1 MIDVSSIITTG
12 NINQPSRIRTGN
24 IVSLGVLTATDVGYS
39 HSEECLTK
47 ILRSFNLRDIVITLA
62 RINLFLQRS
71 DNSSQCES
79 ILKKIFCSDDLRNR
93 ISQHDLANSHI
104 FTRAATLLLLS
115 KSVAV
120 ANAVSTNNPDTWV
133 DVKNKIARCYLVANA
148 LLRTRSPESEKDLT
162 DEQRKQLLVDMIPS
176 YEYATHRP
184 PSSRSGNFLVKSE
197 KFFRYFEEAAL
208 SSKIDV
214 NEKFTEAT
222 GMALRDYQCLIWG
235 ILKDFLALSQQEI
248 LTGNGLF
255 IELKP
260 STVLMP
266 LYDKLLQHTCIHIDK
281 LAGAIET
288 TCSLPNEFRL
298 WRQYP
303 LIEISENRIL
313 CVDIGFLEDKLE
325 SGVFWIIGKQLNKEK
340 KNKGRT
346 IFELRGRGFENYVA
360 SIIQRGINAQ
370 CFSEKET
377 YVTSPKYDRRE
388 EHECTDIAVFS
399 GETLVLFECKAP
411 LLSAKSKFCGDFS
424 EFHRVVKSRIIAP
437 DGRNQLWN
445 AIQALGHTNKKKR
458 RKIQGICMSSVKK
471 IFPVLVVSDPIFSFP
486 FINWYLNSEFQP
498 FLRNNDLKKHLQIMP
513 LTVLTIDDLERLES
527 YLRDTPFHEHLNR
540 WVTQVFR
547 LYPALPFSVYFRSL
561 VVKEVR
567 ENTYIEREVK
577 RIHAEAETYFSLRGV
592 F

>member
-1 MIDVSSIITTG
+1 MNQQSQIRVG
-12 NINQPSRIRTGN
+12 NLVALS
-24 IVSLGVLTATDVGYS
+24 VLTASDVGYPD
-39 HSEECLTK
+39 SEECLTE

-62 RINLFLQRS
+62 RINLLLQRC
-71 DNSSQCES
+71 DNSSHCEK
-79 ILKKIFCSDDLRNR
+79 ILKENFCIGDLRNR
-93 ISQHDLANSHI
+93 ISQRDLAESHI

-120 ANAVSTNNPDTWV
+120 ANVVSTNNLDTWV
-133 DVKNKIARCYLVANA
+133 DVKNNIARCYLVANA
-148 LLRTRSPESEKDLT
+148 LLRTYPSESERDLT
-162 DEQRKQLLVDMIPS
+162 DGQRKQLMVEMLSS

-197 KFFRYFEEAAL
+197 KFFRCFEEAAS

-214 NEKFTEAT
+214 NEIFTEAT
-222 GMALRDYQCLIWG
+222 GMTHRDYQYLIWG
-235 ILKDFLALSQQEI
+235 ILEDYLALSQQEI
-248 LTGNGLF
+248 LSGDGLF
-255 IELKP
+255 IDLKP
-260 STVLMP
+260 SPVLTP

-281 LAGAIET
+281 LACTIET
-288 TCSLPNEFRL
+288 TYSLPNEFRL

-325 SGVFWIIGKQLNKEK
+325 SGVFWIIAKQLNKEK
-340 KNKGRT
+340 KNKGKK
-346 IFELRGRGFENYVA
+346 IFQLRGHAFENYVA

-370 CFSEKET
+370 CFSGKET
-377 YVTSPKYDRRE
+377 YVKSPKYDRKE

-411 LLSAKSKFCGDFS
+411 LLAAKSKFRGDFS
-424 EFHRVVKSRIIAP
+424 EFHRIVKSKIIAP

-458 RKIQGICMSSVKK
+458 HKIQSICLSSVKN

-486 FINWYLNSEFQP
+486 LMNWYLNLEFRR
-498 FLRNNDLKKHLQIMP
+498 FVKYNDLKKHLQVMP
-513 LTVLTIDDLERLES
+513 LTVLTIDDLERLEA
-527 YLRDTPFHEHLNR
+527 YLPDTPFHKHLDR
-540 WVTQVFR
+540 WIKQVFQPC
-547 LYPALPFSVYFRSL
+547 PALPFSEYFRSL
-561 VVKEVR
+561 TTKGVR
-567 ENTYIEREVK
+567 ENTNIEQEVSQI
-577 RIHAEAETYFSLRGV
+577 RAERDLYFSLRGV

>member
-1 MIDVSSIITTG
+1 MIDVSSISTTG

-24 IVSLGVLTATDVGYS
+24 IVSRGVLTATDVGYP

-79 ILKKIFCSDDLRNR
+79 ILKEFFCSDDLRNR

-120 ANAVSTNNPDTWV
+120 ANAVSISNPDTWV
-133 DVKNKIARCYLVANA
+133 NVKNKIARCYLVANA

-197 KFFRYFEEAAL
+197 KFFRCFEEAVL
-208 SSKIDV
+208 SSKIAV

-222 GMALRDYQCLIWG
+222 GITLRDYQYLIWG
-235 ILKDFLALSQQEI
+235 ILEGYLALSQQEI
-248 LTGNGLF
+248 LSGDGLF
-255 IELKP
+255 IDLNP
-260 STVLMP
+260 SPVLTP
-266 LYDKLLQHTCIHIDK
+266 LYDKLLQDTCIHIDE
-281 LAGAIET
+281 LACAIET

-303 LIEISENRIL
+303 LVEISENHIL

-325 SGVFWIIGKQLNKEK
+325 SGVFWIIGQQLNKEK
-340 KNKGRT
+340 KNKGRK
-346 IFELRGRGFENYVA
+346 IFQLRGHAFENYVA
-360 SIIQRGINAQ
+360 SIIKRGINAQ
-370 CFSEKET
+370 CFSGKET
-377 YVTSPKYDRRE
+377 YVKSPKYDRRE
-388 EHECTDIAVFS
+388 EHECTDITVFS

-411 LLSAKSKFCGDFS
+411 LLSAKSKFGEDFS
-424 EFHRVVKSRIIAP
+424 EFHSIVKSRIIAP
-437 DGRNQLWN
+437 DGKNQRWN

-458 RKIQGICMSSVKK
+458 RKIEGICMSNVKK
-471 IFPVLVVSDPIFSFP
+471 IFPVLVISDPIFSFP
-486 FINWYLNSEFQP
+486 FMNWYLNLEFWR
-498 FLRNNDLKKHLQIMP
+498 FVRYNDLKKHLQVLP
-513 LTVLTIDDLERLES
+513 LTVLTIDDLERLEA
-527 YLRDTPFHEHLNR
+527 YLPYTPFHKHLER
-540 WVTQVFR
+540 WITHVFHPR
-547 LYPALPFSVYFRSL
+547 PALPFSTYFRSL
-561 VVKEVR
+561 TSKEVR
-567 ENTYIEREVK
+567 ENIYIEQEVN
-577 RIHAEAETYFSLRGV
+577 RIHADMMKYFTARGV
-592 F
+592 E